1 MSGEL
6 NFNVQGGNI
15 GGIRNVWQR
24 ERTKLILQGPNV
36 WDGKNIT
43 SIHNGYNEI

>member
-6 NFNVQGGNI
+6 NFNMQ

-24 ERTKLILQGPNV
+24 ERTKPILQGPNV
-36 WDGKNIT
+36 WDGKNNLVLRSRLNIKMVKT
-43 SIHNGYNEI
+43 